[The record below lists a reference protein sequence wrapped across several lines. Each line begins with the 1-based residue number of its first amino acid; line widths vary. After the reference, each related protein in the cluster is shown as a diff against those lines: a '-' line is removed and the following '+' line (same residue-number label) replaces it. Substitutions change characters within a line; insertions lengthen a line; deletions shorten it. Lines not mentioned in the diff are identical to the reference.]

1 MVKARCLAPRSTIRH
16 SALSLLDTIISIL
29 DWMSFLLTHHGH
41 IKQAKNGEAMLAEIV
56 LDKALQ
62 NCYF

>member
-1 MVKARCLAPRSTIRH
+1 M
-16 SALSLLDTIISIL
+16 
-29 DWMSFLLTHHGH
+29 LTHHGH

-56 LDKALQ
+56 LDKAFQ